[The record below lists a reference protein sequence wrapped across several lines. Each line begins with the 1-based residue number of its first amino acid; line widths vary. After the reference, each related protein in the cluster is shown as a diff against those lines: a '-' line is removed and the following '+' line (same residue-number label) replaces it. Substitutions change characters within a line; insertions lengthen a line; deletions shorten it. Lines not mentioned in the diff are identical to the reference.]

1 MQHVCRYITT
11 RNLTEWYPL
20 LLAINRIRPL
30 CSLFLSLY
38 ITSPFPSSLLFYT
51 HTPSCTISAALFYS
65 LIHDDDLNSAPQTP
79 TTFYFLHRISRRRR
93 LFFPKISII
102 LIILNYILN
111 VQESTRIYSSSTP
124 CDLKA
129 SCVVSVI
136 FLILSCYL
144 ENQFLN

>member
-1 MQHVCRYITT
+1 M
-11 RNLTEWYPL
+11 PL
-20 LLAINRIRPL
+20 YNDEKLDGMISSSPCYKQNQTPL
-30 CSLFLSLY
+30 FSFLVSIYHFSLPLFFAFLY
-38 ITSPFPSSLLFYT
+38 I